1 MTSAMRAAFWMT
13 VVSVPLAL
21 LAAIS
26 IGSVALAPDELW
38 HAVLGDG
45 DAVSRQIVWGLRLPR
60 ALAAFACGGLL
71 ALAGALLQV
80 LLRNPLAD
88 PYLLGI
94 SGGAAIGAL
103 SAMLLGAS
111 GVVLHGASAIG
122 AIAAALAIFLFAFSA
137 TGWNPYRVLLAGV
150 ALSSGCGAVISLLLT
165 LAPAAQVHGMLFW
178 LFGDLS
184 SATHPLPAWLVLVG
198 AAGIAMTQAM
208 SLNVMALGEDQARA
222 LGVAVTRVQWLV
234 FVCATLATAAAVL
247 LGGAIGF
254 VGLVTPHLLR
264 LAGVHDHRALLPLS
278 ACLGGAFVAA
288 ADAVARAAAAPLE
301 LPVGAVTA
309 LIGVPALVV
318 LLLRTR

>member
-1 MTSAMRAAFWMT
+1 MRAAVWATM
-13 VVSVPLAL
+13 VSVPLAL

-26 IGSVALAPDELW
+26 IGSVALGPDELW
-38 HAVLGDG
+38 HAIRGDG

-103 SAMLLGAS
+103 TAMLLGAS
-111 GVVLHGASAIG
+111 GLVLHGASALG
-122 AIAAALAIFLFAFSA
+122 GGAAALAIFLFALSA
-137 TGWNPYRVLLAGV
+137 SGWNPYRVLLAGV

-184 SATHPLPAWLVLVG
+184 AAGNPLPAWLVLAG
-198 AAGIAMTQAM
+198 TAGIAMTQSM

-234 FVCATLATAAAVL
+234 FACATLATAAAVL

-288 ADAVARAAAAPLE
+288 ADALARSVAAPLE

-318 LLLRTR
+318 LLLKTR